1 MKKIQSLTLI
11 RLLGVLAFI
20 LMIAVNALANILPI
34 NGQNTGQIS
43 NLYPSL
49 FTPAAVTFSVW
60 GLIYLS
66 LLLYTIYQTGL
77 VGKKSQ
83 NYTRA
88 VQETGGLFILTC
100 LANTAWILC
109 WHYNLMV
116 QSVGVMLLLLATLI
130 LIYLRLR
137 KSIGTGRTLGE
148 KWLISIPFSFY
159 LAWISVATIAN
170 ITALLVSIKW
180 EGWGLSP
187 QVYTIAVIVVATLIT
202 IVVQRKY
209 RDIAYSLVVIWALA
223 GILIQHLGLYKMD
236 YWGIIITLVL
246 SMAILIIGTYQSAFQ
261 KKKANK
267 RISHNRKKKH

>member
-11 RLLGVLAFI
+11 RLLSVLAFI
-20 LMIAVNALANILPI
+20 LMIVVNALANSLPI
-34 NGQNTGQIS
+34 NGQNTGQVS

-49 FTPAAVTFSVW
+49 FTPAALTFSVW

-66 LLLYTIYQTGL
+66 LLFYTIYQTGL
-77 VGKKSQ
+77 FGKKSQ
-83 NYTRA
+83 NYTRTIR
-88 VQETGGLFILTC
+88 ETGSLFILSC

-137 KSIGTGRTLGE
+137 RAIGAGRTLGE
-148 KWLISIPFSFY
+148 KWMISIPFSFY

-170 ITALLVSIKW
+170 ITALLVKIRW
-180 EGWGLSP
+180 DGWGMPP
-187 QVYTIAVIVVATLIT
+187 QGYTIIVIVVATLIT
-202 IVVQRKY
+202 VVVQRRY
-209 RDIAYSLVVIWALA
+209 RDIAYSLVVIWALT
-223 GILIQHLGLYKMD
+223 GILIQHMGLYKMA

-246 SMAILIIGTYQSAFQ
+246 SMAILLIGIYQSAAI

-267 RISHNRKKKH
+267 RIRQAHKKRH

>member
-1 MKKIQSLTLI
+1 MKKIQSLALI
-11 RLLGVLAFI
+11 RLLSVLAFI

-49 FTPAAVTFSVW
+49 FTPAALTFSVW
-60 GLIYLS
+60 GLIYLF

-88 VQETGGLFILTC
+88 IRETGSLFILSC

-116 QSVGVMLLLLATLI
+116 QSVGAMLLLLAALI

-137 KSIGTGRTLGE
+137 RSIGAGRTLGE
-148 KWLISIPFSFY
+148 KWMISVPFSFY

-170 ITALLVSIKW
+170 ITALLVKIKW
-180 EGWGLSP
+180 DGWGLSP
-187 QVYTIAVIVVATLIT
+187 QVYTIAVIVAATLIT
-202 IVVQRKY
+202 VVVQRKY

-223 GILIQHLGLYKMD
+223 GILIQHMGLYKMA

-246 SMAILIIGTYQSAFQ
+246 SMAILLIGTYQSAAS
-261 KKKANK
+261 KKKASK
-267 RISHNRKKKH
+267 HSTKPHRKKR